1 MVELYLHAVNIMYY
15 DPHIMMAI
23 QRWSIKCWKIM
34 AYDSAWIL
42 VQKGSMGDGGNI
54 CSRASRLIMTSR
66 GTSSMWKQCNVLL
79 WLPITH
85 YTTHH
90 GQMVGFVCTQGDV
103 DSCGKLVMTMVF
115 GEICTWPPIRDL
127 WLWHAS
133 WMCVQT
139 LGVNYNNRCTANQN
153 FSHNLWKIM
162 RWKNGGMWWAYHSCP
177 WFRAILFSLVNYFT
191 YSVNHDLMIH
201 YSSPALSN
209 DSLMRVISKNWW
221 ENVQQIWHW
230 WQNVFHCN
238 RPRQSIKD
246 ILRQVYWKEVI
257 SES

>member
-1 MVELYLHAVNIMYY
+1 
-15 DPHIMMAI
+15 
-23 QRWSIKCWKIM
+23 
-34 AYDSAWIL
+34 
-42 VQKGSMGDGGNI
+42 
-54 CSRASRLIMTSR
+54 MTSW

-103 DSCGKLVMTMVF
+103 DSCGKLVMVMVF
-115 GEICTWPPIRDL
+115 GEICTWPLIRDL

-139 LGVNYNNRCTANQN
+139 LGVNYNDRCTANQN

-162 RWKNGGMWWAYHSCP
+162 RWKNRGMWWAYHSCP

-191 YSVNHDLMIH
+191 YSANHDLTIH
-201 YSSPALSN
+201 YSSPAPGQRWFDIKIDGKTFNIFDTGDRTFSTAIDLVNQLKIFSGKCIGRKSSRN
-209 DSLMRVISKNWW
+209 HNNMIRSTHAKNR
-221 ENVQQIWHW
+221 HTL
-230 WQNVFHCN
+230 
-238 RPRQSIKD
+238 P
-246 ILRQVYWKEVI
+246 
-257 SES
+257 